1 MRRGKGDF
9 TQKDLC
15 LDELRRCMNNSGE
28 RGHPDGS
35 PGALG
40 IRHSGGGIF
49 VNREAKSTTV

>member
-9 TQKDLC
+9 TQKNLC
-15 LDELRRCMNNSGE
+15 LDELCGCINNSGE

-40 IRHSGGGIF
+40 ILHSGGGIF
-49 VNREAKSTTV
+49 VNREAKFITV